1 MAQNGSKR
9 PAAQPDLEDLQS
21 DPRQHTSSKNVR
33 DATGTK
39 PAHTEAAE
47 QSLNRF
53 SRTITQSKS
62 QGGSQAMLYATGMTE
77 SDMDKP
83 QVRVAAVVVQLLGMH
98 LQSAQTLIPSRI
110 NESCMQ
116 VGISSVWWEGN
127 PCNMHLH
134 DLAQEVKEGCHEAG
148 LVGLRFN
155 TIGISDAISM
165 GTDGMW

>member
-9 PAAQPDLEDLQS
+9 HAAQPDLEDLQS
-21 DPRQHTSSKNVR
+21 GPRPHTSSKNVR

-47 QSLNRF
+47 QSLNKF

-83 QVRVAAVVVQLLGMH
+83 QVRVTAVVQASLGH
-98 LQSAQTLIPSRI
+98 AFAICEDLIPSRVK
-110 NESCMQ
+110 ESCMQ

>member
-1 MAQNGSKR
+1 
-9 PAAQPDLEDLQS
+9 
-21 DPRQHTSSKNVR
+21 
-33 DATGTK
+33 
-39 PAHTEAAE
+39 
-47 QSLNRF
+47 
-53 SRTITQSKS
+53 
-62 QGGSQAMLYATGMTE
+62 MLYATGMTE

>member
-1 MAQNGSKR
+1 MHIV
-9 PAAQPDLEDLQS
+9 LQF
-21 DPRQHTSSKNVR
+21 VVI
-33 DATGTK
+33 TGCK
-39 PAHTEAAE
+39 
-47 QSLNRF
+47 
-53 SRTITQSKS
+53 
-62 QGGSQAMLYATGMTE
+62 
-77 SDMDKP
+77 DK
-83 QVRVAAVVVQLLGMH
+83 L
-98 LQSAQTLIPSRI
+98 
-110 NESCMQ
+110 CMQ